1 MAGTYKFCS
10 VERTGKDG
18 NIYIVTMTKKPE
30 NRLTVESCQEL
41 IYAYRKIV
49 SRQDVVERTLLK
61 GRRSKSLVQTRRE
74 Q

>member
-18 NIYIVTMTKKPE
+18 NVYIITMTKKPE

-41 IYAYRKIV
+41 IYAYRQIV
-49 SRQDVVERTLLK
+49 SWPLVE
-61 GRRSKSLVQTRRE
+61 E
-74 Q
+74 M